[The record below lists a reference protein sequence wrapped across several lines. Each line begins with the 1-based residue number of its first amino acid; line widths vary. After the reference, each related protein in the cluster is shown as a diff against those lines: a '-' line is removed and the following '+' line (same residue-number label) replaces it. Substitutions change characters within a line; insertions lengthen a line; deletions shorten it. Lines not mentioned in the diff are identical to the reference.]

1 MNENK
6 QMVTPNIEAKI
17 TWINPDPT
25 SSKKANESVKIGG
38 AFVIYGISIVQGEKG
53 LFLGMPTRFTK
64 KNGEKSYSDIAHPIT
79 KEARD
84 AMYKAVLGAYS
95 QTQKR
100 QWCNAP
106 TEVPDENFDLRPVP
120 SVPGVTEG
128 ITQEQIDELP
138 FPYADPAAPEPDPE
152 SGQGEGEDEDSV
164 PILGLAM

>member
-25 SSKKANESVKIGG
+25 SSKKANASVKIGG

-95 QTQKR
+95 QTQKPR
-100 QWCNAP
+100 SLFRTRIRRHLNWIRKAGRVKAKMRTQSQYWVWRC
-106 TEVPDENFDLRPVP
+106 DSGHFDMKSYGHCSEKRL
-120 SVPGVTEG
+120 
-128 ITQEQIDELP
+128 
-138 FPYADPAAPEPDPE
+138 YCK
-152 SGQGEGEDEDSV
+152 
-164 PILGLAM
+164 

>member
-1 MNENK
+1 
-6 QMVTPNIEAKI
+6 
-17 TWINPDPT
+17 
-25 SSKKANESVKIGG
+25 
-38 AFVIYGISIVQGEKG
+38 
-53 LFLGMPTRFTK
+53 MPTRFTK

-106 TEVPDENFDLRPVP
+106 TEVPDEDFDLRPVP
-120 SVPGVTEG
+120 AVPGVTEG
-128 ITQEQIDELP
+128 ITQEQIDSLP
-138 FPYADPAAPEPDPE
+138 FPYADSAAPELDPE
-152 SGQGEGEDEDSV
+152 SEQGEGEDEDSV